1 MNLNLFLKI
10 KNGLGHGHQLQM
22 HEMSFNI
29 HNEKGK
35 NIYIYNI
42 KYKI

>member
-1 MNLNLFLKI
+1 MDRKKMNLNLFFFK

-29 HNEKGK
+29 HNEKGGK
-35 NIYIYNI
+35 
-42 KYKI
+42 KLK